1 MVKRIRHKK
10 KSSLTH
16 LNSNANLVTINAL
29 YTAGQLSEALPLARK
44 LLSKNTTDPNL
55 LNIAG
60 LLELQVG
67 SAEKAIH
74 WLSIVHKHFPEN
86 PDISDNLG
94 SAYCA
99 ASRYGDGQ
107 EQYEKLLNTH
117 PERLQTWCNLGSAR
131 SNLGN
136 TKKAREAYKSA
147 LNLDSNFIAA
157 LTNLALLE
165 GQSGDQDL
173 AVKLYYKA
181 LLLRPT
187 DGEIYSDLSRFK
199 KFSKNDPDITKM
211 KKLMGSNI
219 VTPQDRMFLGYALA
233 KAYEDTGQ
241 LDKSFENL
249 NIGSAH
255 KRASMRFDIQEI
267 QNYID
272 AIIDTF
278 SIDVF
283 ERPKALPF
291 DQTPIFIVGMP
302 RSGTTLVEQIIASHS
317 SVIGG
322 GELSFLQD
330 VITGQRTSDVSI
342 SGLNRT
348 NDGYPVGVLSLSD
361 KDLSIIGQAY
371 LDLVNN
377 HLNTIDI
384 FTDKMPQNFFFVGL
398 IKLALPHA
406 KIIHCTRS
414 PLDTCMSCYSV
425 HFPYGQEFSNE
436 LTELGLYYQEYYRL
450 MCHWKNVLS
459 DEILDISYE
468 DLVENPKSS
477 TKKML
482 AFCELPWENR
492 CLEFYNT
499 ARQVTTA
506 SASQVRQPIYKTA
519 VKRWQRFETHLQP
532 LINALG
538 PLADSYIDE

>member
-1 MVKRIRHKK
+1 
-10 KSSLTH
+10 
-16 LNSNANLVTINAL
+16 
-29 YTAGQLSEALPLARK
+29 
-44 LLSKNTTDPNL
+44 
-55 LNIAG
+55 
-60 LLELQVG
+60 
-67 SAEKAIH
+67 
-74 WLSIVHKHFPEN
+74 
-86 PDISDNLG
+86 
-94 SAYCA
+94 
-99 ASRYGDGQ
+99 
-107 EQYEKLLNTH
+107 
-117 PERLQTWCNLGSAR
+117 
-131 SNLGN
+131 
-136 TKKAREAYKSA
+136 
-147 LNLDSNFIAA
+147 
-157 LTNLALLE
+157 
-165 GQSGDQDL
+165 
-173 AVKLYYKA
+173 
-181 LLLRPT
+181 
-187 DGEIYSDLSRFK
+187 
-199 KFSKNDPDITKM
+199 
-211 KKLMGSNI
+211 
-219 VTPQDRMFLGYALA
+219 
-233 KAYEDTGQ
+233 
-241 LDKSFENL
+241 
-249 NIGSAH
+249 
-255 KRASMRFDIQEI
+255 
-267 QNYID
+267 
-272 AIIDTF
+272 
-278 SIDVF
+278 
-283 ERPKALPF
+283 
-291 DQTPIFIVGMP
+291 
-302 RSGTTLVEQIIASHS
+302 
-317 SVIGG
+317 
-322 GELSFLQD
+322 
-330 VITGQRTSDVSI
+330 
-342 SGLNRT
+342 LNRT

-406 KIIHCTRS
+406 KIIHCKRS